1 MLKSNPLCE
10 TEQDTTWRQIVI
22 SKIGNLRILNR
33 TPIEIDK
40 RAINERKTSEI
51 DYLKKYAKQ
60 WYEITESIQ
69 SAVSI
74 DVKNSFEQKLKDFYH
89 DHPRYLELVK
99 SKMAKLFIA

>member
-10 TEQDTTWRQIVI
+10 TEQDKTWRQIVI
-22 SKIGNLRILNR
+22 SKIGNLKILNR

-51 DYLKKYAKQ
+51 DYLKRYAKQ
-60 WYEITESIQ
+60 WYEIKESIQ
-69 SAVSI
+69 SALSA
-74 DVKNSFEQKLKDFYH
+74 DVKKSYEQKLKDFYQ

-99 SKMAKLFIA
+99 SKIFWCFIV